1 MQKILNY
8 AKERVGAVKS
18 EVASHPFLY
27 LLLGLIILVSSY
39 FRLYRLDS
47 VLGFYYDQGRDA
59 QVVWDFINDGKFFL
73 IGPTTGIAGIFR
85 GPFYYYLI
93 SPAYFIG
100 QGNPL
105 FPSVFLGLMSIASLV
120 ILYLL
125 AKEISGRLTG
135 VIAVFFAG
143 LSYYMVYASRWLSNP
158 TPMLLIS
165 MLLIWCLFR
174 VVSGKRWYYVPIA
187 FLSGVSLFHF
197 GSSGEFFMLF
207 AILIIA
213 LIGSVKGK
221 SIALP
226 SFKIILL
233 SAVAF
238 LATASPLIIFDLRH
252 DGILR
257 AGISKFFVAD
267 ASFDVSKSINLSE
280 RINFLQDVFYSK
292 IFHGKDVSQVS
303 LTIFVMASFLVIA
316 PKIVGNKKILALVI
330 FLAAPFVG
338 FMLFRG
344 NQGNVYDYYLTVY
357 YLPFILLLS
366 VVLRKIISTGWGV
379 VPFLLIAYLF
389 IQSNIPPLRSYIS
402 DGLDGPTTI
411 SFGNQKQAIEWVYKD
426 AAGRKFNTDFY
437 VPPVI
442 PHSYKYLFTWYESKS
457 DFNGLVEERVDL
469 LYTISEVDPPHPD
482 RVEAWRKRQEG
493 IASIEETVNFG
504 GISVERRKRIE

>member
-1 MQKILNY
+1 MQKILNNL
-8 AKERVGAVKS
+8 KDWIRGVKL
-18 EVASHPFLY
+18 EVVSHPFLY
-27 LLLGLIILVSSY
+27 FLLTLILLSSS
-39 FRLYRLDS
+39 FVRLYRLDS
-47 VLGFYYDQGRDA
+47 VLGFYFDQGRDA
-59 QVVWDFINDGKFFL
+59 QVVWDFVNEGKFFL

-100 QGNPL
+100 QGDPL
-105 FPSVFLGLMSIASLV
+105 FPSVFLGLMSIASLL
-120 ILYLL
+120 ILYVL
-125 AKEISGRLTG
+125 AKEISGRFTG
-135 VIAVFFAG
+135 LIAVFFAG

-165 MLLIWCLFR
+165 TLLVWCLFR
-174 VVSGKRWYYVPIA
+174 VVSGKKWYFVPIG
-187 FLSGVSLFHF
+187 FLSGASLFHF

-207 AILIIA
+207 AVLVVLLFTSASKKGFSFPSLKIIVLSIIA
-213 LIGSVKGK
+213 
-221 SIALP
+221 
-226 SFKIILL
+226 
-233 SAVAF
+233 F
-238 LATASPLIIFDLRH
+238 LFTASPLIIFDLRH

-257 AGISKFFVAD
+257 AGIAKFFVAD

-292 IFHGKDVSQVS
+292 IFHGKAVEQVS
-303 LTIFVMASFLVIA
+303 LAIFVMASFLVVA
-316 PKIVGNKKILALVI
+316 PKMLRNKKILALVV
-330 FLAAPFVG
+330 FLSAPFIG

-344 NQGNVYDYYLTVY
+344 NEGNVYDYYLTVY

-366 VVLRKIISTGWGV
+366 VVLRKIISTKWGV
-379 VPFLLIAYLF
+379 LPFVFIVYLF
-389 IQSNIPPLRSYIS
+389 IQSNIPPLRSYLS

-411 SFGNQKQAIEWVYKD
+411 SLGNQKQAIEWVYKD
-426 AAGRKFNTDFY
+426 ANGRNFNTDFY

-457 DFNGLVEERVDL
+457 NYSGLVEDKVEL

-493 IASIEETVNFG
+493 IATVEETVNFG